1 MATTPRTEPLAGAS
15 ACPSGPSGPSAVPLP
30 DFEGVDVGVLAART
44 DHAVLRE
51 VAALL
56 LRNWPS
62 ADDAVA
68 YYEDGPGKLL
78 H

>member
-1 MATTPRTEPLAGAS
+1 MATTPRTEPAAS
-15 ACPSGPSGPSAVPLP
+15 TPPVPSAEPLP
-30 DFEGVDVGVLAART
+30 DFAGVDVGVLAMRT
-44 DHAVLRE
+44 DHAVLGD

-62 ADDAVA
+62 GEDAVA